1 VRHEPVKAHRI
12 GLVDRTGEGAS
23 DDCFMKEGFH
33 EDEMEIRL
41 HLGDHDL
48 ARLNAGVTQDT
59 GNALGLLVEL
69 CEREVTVLG

>member
-1 VRHEPVKAHRI
+1 
-12 GLVDRTGEGAS
+12 
-23 DDCFMKEGFH
+23 
-33 EDEMEIRL
+33 MEIRL

-69 CEREVTVLG
+69 CESEVTVLG